1 MNVHILYHGLG
12 MAGKTTN
19 LEKLKEIYPGYVS
32 DRVHQKTK
40 EDRTVYI
47 DMLALNIKTR
57 SGDKEVN
64 ISLFT
69 TPGQERFR
77 LLRSW
82 LFGQVNGM
90 VFVFDSTRSIEEN
103 MRAYEELKQYRL
115 SKVPTVIQANKRDVK
130 GALPLTVIQQAFN
143 GYTVVEAVA
152 SAGIGVAETF
162 RLILKEVLNATAS
175 AR

>member
-1 MNVHILYHGLG
+1 
-12 MAGKTTN
+12 
-19 LEKLKEIYPGYVS
+19 
-32 DRVHQKTK
+32 
-40 EDRTVYI
+40 
-47 DMLALNIKTR
+47 
-57 SGDKEVN
+57 
-64 ISLFT
+64 
-69 TPGQERFR
+69 QERFR